1 MANQFIS
8 ASYKLYDISD
18 GSPRLIEETQEGHPI
33 TFVSGL
39 GIVAPALEKLMESV
53 PEGGSFDYTLEPAE
67 GFGEY
72 VPEYRIKLDKSLLS
86 VDGRFD
92 DERIRPGAVVPLVD
106 QKGRQ
111 YSGRVLQVEA
121 DKVDI
126 DMNHPLAGCR
136 LRFVGKVEASHEAS
150 DDEAGQWRQATHK
163 CHSGGHC
170 CHHHDGEGG
179 HCHHHDGEEGHC
191 GGGGGHCGGHHHDG
205 ECQCG
210 HCANAEG

>member
-8 ASYKLYDISD
+8 ASYKLYDVSN
-18 GSPRLIEETQEGHPI
+18 GTPTLIEETQEGHPI

-39 GIVAPALEKLMESV
+39 GIVAPALEHLMTSV
-53 PEGGSFDYTLEPAE
+53 PEGGTFDYTLEPADA
-67 GFGEY
+67 FGEY

-86 VDGRFD
+86 IDGHFD
-92 DERIRPGAVVPLVD
+92 GERIKPGAVVPLVD

-111 YSGRVLQVEA
+111 YSGRVLQVGD

-136 LRFVGKVEASHEAS
+136 LRFVGKVEVSHEAS
-150 DDEAGQWRQATHK
+150 ADETERWRKATHK

-170 CHHHDGEGG
+170 HHHDGEGC
-179 HCHHHDGEEGHC
+179 HCGDDGCHHDGAGD
-191 GGGGGHCGGHHHDG
+191 HCGGHHDGG

>member
-8 ASYKLYDISD
+8 ASYKLYDVSN
-18 GSPRLIEETQEGHPI
+18 GTPTLVEETQEGHPI

-39 GIVAPALEKLMESV
+39 GIVTPALENLMEKV
-53 PEGGSFDYTLEPAE
+53 PEGESFDFTLEPAE

-72 VPEYRIKLDKSLLS
+72 VPEFRIKLDKSVLS
-86 VDGRFD
+86 VDGHFD
-92 DERIRPGAVVPLVD
+92 AEHIKPGAVVPLVD
-106 QKGRQ
+106 PKGRQ
-111 YSGRVLQVEA
+111 YPGRVIKIEE

-150 DDEAGQWRQATHK
+150 VDEMDQWRKATHK

-170 CHHHDGEGG
+170 HHHDGEGCQCG
-179 HCHHHDGEEGHC
+179 EGGCHHDGEGCQC
-191 GGGGGHCGGHHHDG
+191 GDHAHDG